1 MPQIRNT
8 SFYEIINLTKLK
20 HISNNPKIYKKQID
34 KEDVDMRRF
43 NKNHNNSFAMLEKL
57 IQNCE
62 VPPEFQGT
70 EYGVLKIT
78 YKKGRNSQNSGR
90 WYSVNGIG
98 LQPLVSCVR
107 HTICEGIWTDIDQV
121 NSHPTILKILF
132 DKYSLKSPMLD
143 ECVNDRDVFLA
154 KVSDDRNKA
163 KTQII
168 SVINGGLFS
177 NNKFLNRFAREINP
191 LISIIVKHFD
201 NEYTYNFVKETYPK
215 LDDLNGKCISRIL
228 QFEENKLLE
237 HYLDWAYD
245 KGFIDETNKV
255 ALIFDGFQLLS
266 KFNITDED
274 LDDCRKYA
282 FEKTGFD
289 IELKI
294 KAFDNGFVLPDDYM
308 NTLELRIEMVNRF
321 ISQIDT
327 IMKEHRIYIDKVIS
341 CGGNHYNIAELAF
354 KIFGGWIYYDDKQ
367 SNWYYY
373 DYNNIWCESKDT
385 DLLKYLIQ
393 KVLIH
398 IFNTY
403 SCVILQDSIEDLRKT
418 DEDEVKNKGMI
429 GILEERQKKSNKVS
443 IEIQNWTFVG
453 KVCDNARVFFTKSD
467 FYKDKIDS
475 KQYLFA
481 FKNKVYD
488 FRKNEIR
495 PIAPDDYI
503 MNTCGYNYPVNVKQE
518 DTDFITNYFKTVF
531 PNEDMFNYLIDTC
544 SSTLNG
550 EKNEAYFNVHTGGG
564 SNSKSTFSG
573 LFESTLGGYG
583 VNINP
588 TTFTKPAKSAND
600 TGELWKAKGTRGIFT
615 NEPDDGD
622 KLQTPIM
629 KSLAEPSNRTI
640 KARGL
645 YKEAIEFH
653 ITFQLN
659 MFCNNK
665 PELSSVDGGISR
677 RVRVIEWERKFV
689 DKEDYDANNKNH
701 IIKDASMIKKMRTPE
716 IRDAF
721 IKLLLDRWENRISKI
736 PLIPVP
742 QKIKDASASYVAD
755 SNPVLGFVMSN
766 LDITNNDKDYIL
778 SSSLYTMFNNRV
790 ISVSRFKN
798 DLFALGIV
806 SKRKNAGTAYMGI
819 KEKIIVESDSDS
831 E

>member
-1 MPQIRNT
+1 MPQIKGT
-8 SFYEIINLTKLK
+8 TYYEIINLTKLK
-20 HISNNPKIYKKQID
+20 HIANNPKIYKAQID
-34 KEDVDMRRF
+34 KEDADMRRF
-43 NKNHNNSFAMLEKL
+43 NKNHNNSFTMLEKL

-62 VPPEFQGT
+62 VPQEFQGT

-98 LQPLVSCVR
+98 LQPLVGCVR

-132 DKYSLKSPMLD
+132 DKYGFKSPMLD
-143 ECVNDRDVFLA
+143 ECINNRNDFLA
-154 KVSDDRNKA
+154 KVCDDRNKA

-168 SVINGGLFS
+168 SVINGGIFS
-177 NNKFLNRFAREINP
+177 NKFLNQFAKEINP
-191 LISIIVKHFD
+191 IITKIVKHFD
-201 NEYTYNFVKETYPK
+201 FEYTYNFVKETYPK
-215 LDDLNGKCISRIL
+215 LDCKELNGKCISRIL

-245 KGFIDETNKV
+245 KEFIDETNKV

-294 KAFDNGFVLPDDYM
+294 KAFDNAFVLPDDYM
-308 NTLELRIEMVNRF
+308 NTLEVRIEMVNRF
-321 ISQIDT
+321 VSQIDT
-327 IMKEHRIYIDKVIS
+327 IMKEHRVSIDRVIS

-367 SNWYYY
+367 STWYYY

-393 KVLIH
+393 KVMID
-398 IFNTY
+398 IFNKYTY
-403 SCVILQDSIEDLRKT
+403 VILEDTIIDLRKT
-418 DEDEVKNKGMI
+418 DEDEEKNKVMI
-429 GILEERQKKSNKVS
+429 GVIEERQKKSNKIS

-453 KVCDNARVFFTKSD
+453 KVCDNARVFFNKSD
-467 FYKDKIDS
+467 FFKDKIDS
-475 KQYLFA
+475 KPYLFA

-488 FRKNEIR
+488 FRKNAIR
-495 PIAPDDYI
+495 PISPDDYI
-503 MNTCGYNYPVNVKQE
+503 MNTCGYNYPENVNEE
-518 DTDFITNYFKTVF
+518 DTQFIINYIKTLF
-531 PNEDMFNYLIDTC
+531 TDEDMFDYILDSFC
-544 SSTLNG
+544 STLNG
-550 EKNEAYFNVHTGGG
+550 EKREQYFNIHTGCGANG
-564 SNSKSTFSG
+564 KTTFTG
-573 LFESTLGGYG
+573 LFQVVLGGYAE
-583 VNINP
+583 NIGSA
-588 TTFTKPAKSAND
+588 TFTKPAKGANE
-600 TGELWKAKGTRGIFT
+600 TGELWKAKGKRGIFT

-622 KLQTPIM
+622 KLQTSIM
-629 KSLAEPSNRTI
+629 KLIADDDGQTI

-645 YKEAIEFH
+645 YKEAIEFF

-659 MFCNNK
+659 MCCNNK
-665 PELSSVDGGISR
+665 PELSSVDGGIGR
-677 RVRVIEWERKFV
+677 RVRVIDWVKKFV
-689 DKEDYDANNKNH
+689 ENPDPNNANEILIDPSMMKK
-701 IIKDASMIKKMRTPE
+701 IKTPE

-721 IKLLLDRWENRISKI
+721 IRLLLDRWENDVSKMSR
-736 PLIPVP
+736 IPVP

-766 LDITNNDKDYIL
+766 LDITNNEKDYIL
-778 SSSLYTMFNNRV
+778 SNTLYNMFNNKN
-790 ISVSRFKN
+790 ISPSRFKN
-798 DLFALGIV
+798 DLLSLGIV
-806 SKRKNAGTAYMGI
+806 SKRKKNGMAYIGI
-819 KEKIIVESDSDS
+819 KEKVIVNRDSDSD
-831 E
+831 